1 MYLGAA
7 RFNLPIRRKNRY
19 QHLIYYLIHFT
30 MQNLHLLEI
39 LAEAFRYH
47 VHRFQCSAVPVE
59 LAAMKFVFWFVV
71 FGIAEFL
78 MLLACVIV

>member
-1 MYLGAA
+1 
-7 RFNLPIRRKNRY
+7 
-19 QHLIYYLIHFT
+19 

-47 VHRFQCSAVPVE
+47 VQRFQSLAVPVE

-71 FGIAEFL
+71 FGIAEII
-78 MLLACVIV
+78 MWLACVIV